1 MNWFIPAL
9 VNIRVGSFFTTIGAE
24 GTISCPFEWKKSIKA
39 CRIAALVIIIA
50 AVLGLIF
57 AVYRAIFVSPANGGK
72 GKLFGPHLLPGT
84 GLRPVSMKKIKYYY
98 NTNTLRYEK
107 LETPLR
113 VRLLRVFGFIAAAL
127 VTAALISYVAF
138 QFIGSP
144 REKQLALQ
152 NKALKDNYKDIE
164 DTLESVQQ
172 QMKELEK
179 RDNDVYRAIF
189 EANPIPDSARAKE
202 LEVKQE
208 IAKVEKIKDY
218 QLVAAITATLNN
230 LKSRIAAQKKSFDE
244 VDELVKN
251 KEQLLSHTPAIQP
264 VSNKDLSRIA
274 SGFGSRIDPVYK
286 TVKFH
291 YGLDFAAPQG
301 TPIYATAD
309 GTVTTAGSTGNG
321 YGNHVIINHGYGYET
336 LYGHMVRVKAR
347 SGQVVKR
354 GEVIG
359 WVGSTGKST
368 GPHCHYEV
376 HKYGDKIDP
385 IYFFYND
392 LTPAQFDQLLK
403 KAAASNQSLD

>member
-1 MNWFIPAL
+1 
-9 VNIRVGSFFTTIGAE
+9 
-24 GTISCPFEWKKSIKA
+24 
-39 CRIAALVIIIA
+39 
-50 AVLGLIF
+50 
-57 AVYRAIFVSPANGGK
+57 
-72 GKLFGPHLLPGT
+72 
-84 GLRPVSMKKIKYYY
+84 MKKIKYYY

-113 VRLLRVFGFIAAAL
+113 VKLLRVFGFIAAAL

-138 QFIGSP
+138 QFVGSP
-144 REKQLALQ
+144 KEKILAQQ
-152 NKALKDNYKDIE
+152 NAALKDNYNV
-164 DTLESVQQ
+164 LETEVKSIQQ

-189 EANPIPDSARAKE
+189 EASPIPDSARAKE
-202 LEVKQE
+202 MENKLE
-208 IAKVEKIKDY
+208 IAKVQQIKDH
-218 QLVAAITATLNN
+218 QLVASITNTVNN
-230 LKSRIAAQKKSFDE
+230 LNSRIAAQKKSYDD
-244 VDELVKN
+244 VDGLIKN

-274 SGFGSRIDPVYK
+274 SGYGSRIDPVYK
-286 TVKFH
+286 TPKFH

-347 SGQVVKR
+347 NGQVVKR

-376 HKYGDKIDP
+376 HKYGSKIDP

-392 LTPAQFDQLLK
+392 LTPEQFDLLLK
-403 KAAASNQSLD
+403 KAAASNQSFD